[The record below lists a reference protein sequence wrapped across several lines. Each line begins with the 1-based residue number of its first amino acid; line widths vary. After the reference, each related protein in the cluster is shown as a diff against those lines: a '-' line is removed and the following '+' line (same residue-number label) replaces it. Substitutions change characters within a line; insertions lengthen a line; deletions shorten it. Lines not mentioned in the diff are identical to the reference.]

1 MVTPSEDIVASLAHP
16 EALSLQEE
24 ELLLKVALHR
34 ADPQLAQRV
43 PQLVAHAR
51 VHLPFSDVS
60 LQDVCRQYARSKL
73 PAWFTN
79 ASWSVRRR

>member
-1 MVTPSEDIVASLAHP
+1 MATPSEELVASLAQP
-16 EALSLQEE
+16 EALSLQQE

-34 ADPQLAQRV
+34 ADPQLAQQAA
-43 PQLVAHAR
+43 QLVAHAR
-51 VHLPFSDVS
+51 VHVPFSDVS